1 MSTGSSD
8 TLERVST
15 RLHAV
20 QTSARAQRRRMKRKT
35 DGVRSSMVWLNQG
48 CGDGPQLAKSLGRCQ
63 VCGGVDSLP
72 VSATRRDAAHLIT
85 AARRKETRSSDGS
98 GGERPVCTRPRE
110 TSRAVLTHKD
120 TYKKKKKKKKKY
132 RAKRRAGNHVHSR
145 FNGHGSETS
154 RDPMQDPRQ
163 DAGVTA
169 CPMTR
174 TQGRTTTHHPPPA

>member
-20 QTSARAQRRRMKRKT
+20 QTSARARRRRMKRET

-110 TSRAVLTHKD
+110 TSRADLTHQD
-120 TYKKKKKKKKKY
+120 TYKKKKKRKSIGRKGGQATTSTPGSTVMDRKQ
-132 RAKRRAGNHVHSR
+132 AGTQCR
-145 FNGHGSETS
+145 I
-154 RDPMQDPRQ
+154 RD
-163 DAGVTA
+163 
-169 CPMTR
+169 R
-174 TQGRTTTHHPPPA
+174 TQA